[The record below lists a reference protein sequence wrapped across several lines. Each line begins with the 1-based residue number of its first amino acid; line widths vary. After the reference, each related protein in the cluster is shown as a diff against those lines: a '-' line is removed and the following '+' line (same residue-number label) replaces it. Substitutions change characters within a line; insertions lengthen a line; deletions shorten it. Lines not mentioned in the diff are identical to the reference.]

1 MIFLRCL
8 CAAGCNIEVKNSDN
22 IRADITALK
31 YGHNNIADLLD
42 RLRATGHRDAF
53 ARQLVP
59 TSKPAL
65 KLTFRVLGHCGVGK
79 TSLVKSLNAGLFSSL
94 FRRSSSL
101 QSNKCERSTRV
112 LHFSLRVVFVFSETF
127 FSHKHTNRDGRNV
140 QAEFTDV
147 RVSGKLPV
155 HQWSALPECTARVV
169 TWVQFTN
176 VYFQVDISNV
186 GEVTVV
192 EFSGQENYFSTYHQ
206 FLWPSPFTLTA
217 ILFNL
222 EDSAAVQIQQAC
234 FWLNFVLA
242 RQYADLPTCR

>member
-1 MIFLRCL
+1 MWNRILNKNCNNLLIMLHVTFPRCL

-79 TSLVKSLNAGLFSSL
+79 TSLVKSLNAGLFSTL

-101 QSNKCERSTRV
+101 QSNKCEHSTQV
-112 LHFSLRVVFVFSETF
+112 LHSSLWIVV
-127 FSHKHTNRDGRNV
+127 
-140 QAEFTDV
+140 
-147 RVSGKLPV
+147 
-155 HQWSALPECTARVV
+155 
-169 TWVQFTN
+169 
-176 VYFQVDISNV
+176 
-186 GEVTVV
+186 
-192 EFSGQENYFSTYHQ
+192 
-206 FLWPSPFTLTA
+206 
-217 ILFNL
+217 
-222 EDSAAVQIQQAC
+222 
-234 FWLNFVLA
+234 VLA
-242 RQYADLPTCR
+242 RPSSPINTQIEMDVTSRQNSLTFESPANYQSTNGVHFQNVLCELSRGCSL